1 MVSLSNHD
9 FLPNL
14 QLGQRGRSVWFAF
27 YRNDRTRLKTM
38 KLYLI
43 GGFLGSGKTTA
54 IQQASLE
61 LFEQEITVGAIMNDQ
76 GAHLVDSQF
85 LESFNVPTREVT
97 GGCFCCNYDDLDE
110 SIQSLVKENDPG
122 IIFAESV
129 GSCTDIISTVANP
142 LARFYPDQPV
152 IISVFAD
159 ARILPVLMEDSSY
172 FFDDQIHYIYKK
184 QLEEA
189 DILVVNKTDLLNQDE
204 LIQVQQMVDEQ
215 FPGKEIL
222 YQNSLNRDDIRH
234 WLSTLNEHEP
244 KVKRKS
250 LDIDYDIYSAGEA
263 QLGWLNGEFII
274 RSNNNAVET
283 ACKFVNRISAA
294 ISDEKLPVGH
304 LKFLVKGENY
314 QQKISFN
321 AAGQPIAF
329 PDSEKYKTD
338 QASIVINARVQTSP
352 EHLKKIINGNV
363 KIIQNEMDG
372 TIQEKTLS
380 AFQPGFPS
388 PTHRIMS

>member
-1 MVSLSNHD
+1 
-9 FLPNL
+9 
-14 QLGQRGRSVWFAF
+14 
-27 YRNDRTRLKTM
+27 M

-43 GGFLGSGKTTA
+43 GGFLASGKTTA

-61 LFEQEITVGAIMNDQ
+61 LFEKEITVGAIMNDQ

-85 LESFNVPTREVT
+85 LENFNVPIREVT

-110 SIQSLVKENDPG
+110 SLQSLIEENDPD

-142 LARFYPDQPV
+142 LTKFYPDQSV

-159 ARILPVLMEDSSY
+159 ARILPVLLEDSSY

-215 FPGKEIL
+215 FPDKEIL
-222 YQNSLNRDDIRH
+222 YQNSLNRDDINR
-234 WLSTLNEHEP
+234 WLRVLNNYGANI
-244 KVKRKS
+244 KRES
-250 LDIDYDIYSAGEA
+250 LEIDYDIYGTGEA
-263 QLGWLNGEFII
+263 KLGWLNGEFEIH
-274 RSNNNAVET
+274 SEDKSAVKL
-283 ACKFVNRISAA
+283 AYIFVNSIFTA
-294 ISDEKLPVGH
+294 INNENLPIGH
-304 LKFLVKGENY
+304 LKFLIQGENY
-314 QQKISFN
+314 QRKISFN
-321 AAGQPIAF
+321 AGSQSTVLPG
-329 PDSEKYKTD
+329 SEKYEAD
-338 QASIVINARVQTSP
+338 QASIVINARVRTSP

-363 KIIQNEMDG
+363 KIIQSEMDG

-380 AFQPGFPS
+380 AFQPGFPN